1 MLPAIVFHPDYTV
14 PLPPGH
20 RFPIGKFGRIKELL
34 LADGAI
40 RHDALRQPEPVTE
53 SELCEAHTP
62 EYVATILGLTLDK
75 KAERRLGL
83 PLSQALV

>member
-1 MLPAIVFHPDYTV
+1 MPPPIVFHPDYTV

-34 LADGAI
+34 LADGVV
-40 RHDALRQPEPVTE
+40 RPDALRRPEPVSE
-53 SELCEAHTP
+53 AELCRAHTP
-62 EYVATILGLTLDK
+62 DYVASILDLALDK

-83 PLSQALV
+83 PLS